1 MWSQFVRTDSMTK
14 GEHAWERVKTSE
26 TAFDIVERVRELD
39 GARLTTLARELDLAK
54 STVHRHVGT
63 LERRG
68 YLVCTDGVYDLGM
81 RFLKL
86 GTAVQRRSEGY
97 VLAEEKV
104 EELAGETGER
114 AQFLVEENGYAVY
127 VHVARGEHA
136 VRTDPGPGSR
146 IPIHSAAA
154 GKAILASIPWAR
166 VEEIID
172 QRGLVDQTSATITDP
187 DVLRSEL
194 ESVRQRGYAF
204 NDEESL
210 DGLLAIGAPVE
221 TLDGGA
227 LGALSISGP
236 THRMRGKIDDRL
248 DELLLGMTNELELN
262 IKYA

>member
-1 MWSQFVRTDSMTK
+1 MSEGAHGW
-14 GEHAWERVKTSE
+14 ARVKTTE
-26 TAFDIVERVRELD
+26 TAFDILERVRDLD
-39 GARLTTLARELDLAK
+39 GARLTTLARDLDLAK

-68 YLVCTDGVYDLGM
+68 YLVCNDGVYDLGM

-86 GTAVQRRSEGY
+86 GTTVQQRRDGY

-104 EELAGETGER
+104 DELAAETGER

-154 GKAILASIPWAR
+154 GKAMLASLPWSR
-166 VEEIID
+166 VEEIVAE
-172 QRGLVDQTSATITDP
+172 RGLAQQTPATITDR
-187 DVLRSEL
+187 DALRSEL
-194 ESVRQRGYAF
+194 ESIRQRGYAY

-210 DGLLAIGAPVE
+210 EGLLAIGAPVE
-221 TLDGGA
+221 TLEGGV